1 MFFTILISIERMKKK
16 TKLGDKTCP
25 KCFCEI
31 RHRAALRLWE
41 CVACGWIEAA
51 VYCMGQ
57 IRERRP

>member
-1 MFFTILISIERMKKK
+1 MKKMPH
-16 TKLGDKTCP
+16 GDKIFP
-25 KCFCEI
+25 KCANEI
-31 RHRAALRLWE
+31 KHRAKLRLWE